1 MQVNLGTRKVC
12 HEGLQNI
19 ISQCIL
25 SVEVLKPFASTLGPT
40 SLVTDSTLT
49 AYPTPPSA
57 VEGATCLPPAEA
69 AILNGVS
76 MDERQELSEQG
87 PLDVDTTPSADV
99 NQPPAVIV
107 KDLGPSPSTGPT
119 IEHVEVVVDE
129 PQNLA
134 APEQGNLVPSSL
146 VGADTFLLA
155 AQDAGIEQLVEK
167 AASEVSVDDTIS
179 DEPARTETSDGG

>member
-1 MQVNLGTRKVC
+1 MRTRKVC

-25 SVEVLKPFASTLGPT
+25 SVEVLQPFASTLGETVPT

-69 AILNGVS
+69 AILSGVS

-87 PLDVDTTPSADV
+87 PQDVDTTASADV

-107 KDLGPSPSTGPT
+107 KDLGPSPSTELT

-129 PQNLA
+129 PPNLA
-134 APEQGNLVPSSL
+134 APEQGNFVPSSL
-146 VGADTFLLA
+146 VGADTF
-155 AQDAGIEQLVEK
+155 
-167 AASEVSVDDTIS
+167 SPSRSRRWNRTIGRKS
-179 DEPARTETSDGG
+179 CQ